1 MVSTRVMTEP
11 KDLQVGQSRQMGHF
25 LQVAN
30 LVLPDVDLLQLCAVG
45 EVLKRADFVV
55 RQRHKLSISK
65 RHRLTFLS
73 CDTSF
78 DFSLCFEAIISRVS
92 GF

>member
-1 MVSTRVMTEP
+1 
-11 KDLQVGQSRQMGHF
+11 MGHF

-55 RQRHKLSISK
+55 RQRHN
-65 RHRLTFLS
+65 
-73 CDTSF
+73 
-78 DFSLCFEAIISRVS
+78 FEVWQVAKYTQVVYLEETQVDVLEL
-92 GF
+92 

>member
-55 RQRHKLSISK
+55 RQRHN
-65 RHRLTFLS
+65 
-73 CDTSF
+73 
-78 DFSLCFEAIISRVS
+78 FEVWQVAKHTQVVYLKETQVDVLEL
-92 GF
+92 